1 MQCNVMNM
9 YCWNIANQK
18 MHVLVKWKS
27 QNLLVIPLT
36 QNSHIKKNNAMKM
49 YFWNIANHVSLSNK
63 LTPPLPWPSTY
74 PDNVLF
80 FGPIIREMWLWS
92 VRLLVDYIGVL
103 KWYLKH
109 TFVSRYQL
117 PTHHCFVSHFLLAWI
132 PISKATICAKLQGVL
147 MQSHTITAE

>member
-1 MQCNVMNM
+1 MQCNE
-9 YCWNIANQK
+9 Y
-18 MHVLVKWKS
+18 VLLKHCQSENACACQVEESKPFGDS
-27 QNLLVIPLT
+27 PDT
-36 QNSHIKKNNAMKM
+36 EFTYKKNNAMKM
-49 YFWNIANHVSLSNK
+49 YFWNIANHVSLGNK

-109 TFVSRYQL
+109 LFVSRYQL